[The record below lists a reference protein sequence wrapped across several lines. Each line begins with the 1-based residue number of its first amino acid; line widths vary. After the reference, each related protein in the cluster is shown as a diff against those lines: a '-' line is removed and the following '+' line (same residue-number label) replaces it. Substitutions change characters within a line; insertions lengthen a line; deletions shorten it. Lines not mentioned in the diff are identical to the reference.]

1 MEAIK
6 TTNLGLRFL
15 LELCMLAALGYW
27 GFQVSKGTL
36 MKIGLGIGAPLIA
49 AVLWGLFEAPN
60 SSMRLQGAPQL
71 ILEVAIF
78 AVAAAAL
85 YAAKHPSLAV
95 MFTVIVVLN
104 RVLMQVWGQ

>member
-27 GFQVSKGTL
+27 GFNTGKGTL
-36 MKIGLGIGAPLIA
+36 VKIALGIGAPLIA
-49 AVLWGLFEAPN
+49 AVLWGVFEAPN
-60 SSMRLQGAPQL
+60 SSMRLHGAPQL

-78 AVAAAAL
+78 AVAAGAL
-85 YAAKHPSLAV
+85 YAAKHPNLA
-95 MFTVIVVLN
+95 IVFALVVVVN